1 MQRDQPFGAV
11 LWAVRPEGKAAA
23 PPKDKAAPPARP
35 DDTFEPL
42 RGTALRQ
49 VLGETFDFHGVDD
62 PKATLGDV
70 LAQMTRK
77 CGVQFDIHSNALV
90 RGEGDNVVA
99 DPAVAPG
106 TPLPRMKT
114 SLRNVLRQVLRR
126 VDPQLTYLVRSD
138 TVEIVNAQTAREEL
152 RLSDEEPLPSLVTED
167 FQKESLTKAL
177 DRIAEAT
184 DTTVV
189 VDVSCQEKAKL
200 EVSARLTNV
209 PVDTAVRL
217 LANMVGLD
225 VTRVNNALYVTTSE
239 KATGLQKALIRE
251 AHGPLAPGVTGVLG
265 GFGGLGGLG
274 GAGIMGGVPGVPAR

>member
-1 MQRDQPFGAV
+1 MSVRKLHLHLALCALFATTAV

-106 TPLPRMKT
+106 TPLPMKT
-114 SLRNVLRQVLRR
+114 SLRNVLRQVLRQ
-126 VDPQLTYLVRSD
+126 VDPQRPIWSAATRSRSSTPERRERSCAVRRG
-138 TVEIVNAQTAREEL
+138 AAAA
-152 RLSDEEPLPSLVTED
+152 SLVTGLPE
-167 FQKESLTKAL
+167 ESLTKAARPHRRGL
-177 DRIAEAT
+177 PTPPSWSTSAARRRQSWRSA
-184 DTTVV
+184 
-189 VDVSCQEKAKL
+189 
-200 EVSARLTNV
+200 ARLSNV
-209 PVDTAVRL
+209 PIDTAVRL
-217 LANMVGLD
+217 LANM
-225 VTRVNNALYVTTSE
+225 TN
-239 KATGLQKALIRE
+239 
-251 AHGPLAPGVTGVLG
+251 
-265 GFGGLGGLG
+265 
-274 GAGIMGGVPGVPAR
+274 